1 MSEEETNVAMLMDE
15 LLGEQESVG
24 TDDAGENEEAVTTE
38 ESPAGVGSEDESEND
53 DFGDMPNG
61 KIRYEKLQEKFAKLE
76 GIVEQMNR
84 QSEPEEEVSDD
95 EYLTDEEKRERER
108 DEELDAM
115 KAEVN
120 DLKKDKIKAE
130 LKKKDDEFYD
140 KHLDLKKD
148 KKNHSKKMLEFIKT
162 KPGLMKDLYENT
174 ISLELVHRM
183 MGGGAEAK
191 VVQDPKKV
199 FGSTENATPARKKAQ
214 EPDMVAEY
222 EAALR
227 NPNSTN
233 KAEAVDGLFDSIVND
248 MMLS

>member
-1 MSEEETNVAMLMDE
+1 MSEEMNVATLMDE

-24 TDDAGENEEAVTTE
+24 TDDAGENEKAVTTE
-38 ESPAGVGSEDESEND
+38 ESPAGVGSEDKSEND

-108 DEELDAM
+108 DEELEAM

-120 DLKKDKIKAE
+120 ALKKDKIKAE

-140 KHLDLKKD
+140 NHLELKKD
-148 KKNHSKKMLEFIKT
+148 RANHSKEMLKFIRT

-183 MGGGAEAK
+183 MGGSTGNI
-191 VVQDPKKV
+191 VQDPKKV

-214 EPDMVAEY
+214 EVDMLAEY

-233 KAEAVDGLFDSIVND
+233 KAEAVDGIVDSIVED
-248 MMLS
+248 MMLA